1 MNISARFSPDN
12 KYSKERVTLKK
23 RFGLLPIQGAPVKSD
38 VRDQRAAPARDLFL
52 VRDSIRQLASD
63 DQGVSDQA
71 TNDVRDPIEATR
83 SIPTRVSFVSSS
95 RLNSFGGPIQQSS
108 KVKNSRPRSASAQGV
123 PDPSSDVRDPRAAPA
138 RDLFLVRDSIRQLAS
153 DDQGVPDQATKDV
166 RDPIEAT
173 RSIPARVPFVS
184 SSRLNSFGGPIQQ
197 SSKVKSIRQLA
208 SDDQGVPDQATKD
221 VRDPI
226 EATRSIPAR
235 VPFVSSSRLNSFGG
249 PIQQSSKVKR

>member
-1 MNISARFSPDN
+1 M
-12 KYSKERVTLKK
+12 L
-23 RFGLLPIQGAPVKSD
+23 
-38 VRDQRAAPARDLFL
+38 
-52 VRDSIRQLASD
+52 
-63 DQGVSDQA
+63 
-71 TNDVRDPIEATR
+71 
-83 SIPTRVSFVSSS
+83 
-95 RLNSFGGPIQQSS
+95 
-108 KVKNSRPRSASAQGV
+108 ASAQGV